1 MSVTTTETEAV
12 TTPARPRTAWFANRS
27 LRTKIMTLVGLAT
40 MVSLVLGASAVTA
53 MSSARH
59 TTDDMATSQASLNT
73 SLATLKD
80 ALWSV
85 RNNASVI
92 GGFTGSPDLP
102 ERVAALDEAEA
113 ALDDALKA
121 FADEYQAET
130 GALPARFEE
139 FSTSL
144 EGYRAVVHDKMV
156 RAAQAGDLEGWVAA
170 RGEAGEIG
178 GEMVDNLVQV
188 NDEVVAHLAGVAS
201 AADKDAGNAIR
212 RMIVILVV
220 GFAAALLGGVL
231 LANAIRRPLRSV
243 QRSLEAMADNDLT
256 RPADVDSA
264 DEVGQMAAALRQ
276 AQDQLRHT
284 IASVVATSDTVAG
297 AAEELSATSQQI
309 SSSTQE
315 TSTQADVV
323 AGAAEQVTG
332 NIHTVATGTEQ
343 MSASIREIAQNAASA
358 SQVAARA
365 VDAAQ
370 ATSET
375 VTRLGNS
382 SADIGKV
389 IAVINSIAEQTN
401 LLALNAT
408 IEAARAGEAGK
419 GFAVVA
425 NEVKELAQE
434 TARATGD
441 VSARIEAIQSETQ
454 AAVTA
459 ISEISEII
467 AQINDTQATIASAV
481 EEQTATT
488 NEMSRN
494 VAEAA
499 TGSSDIAAS
508 IGSVAGVASTTNEVV
523 TQTKQAIAE
532 LATMAADL
540 RGQMARFTY

>member
-1 MSVTTTETEAV
+1 MAGTGDGGVVASK
-12 TTPARPRTAWFANRS
+12 RRTAWFANRS
-27 LRTKIMTLVGLAT
+27 LRTKIMALVGLAT
-40 MVSLVLGASAVTA
+40 LVSLVLGASALSA
-53 MSSARH
+53 MTSARH
-59 TTDDMATSQASLNT
+59 TTNDMATSQAALNT

-102 ERVAALDEAEA
+102 ERVAALDDAETG
-113 ALDDALKA
+113 LDDALA
-121 FADEYQAET
+121 SFAHDYQAET
-130 GALPARFEE
+130 GSLPDRFGD

-144 EGYRAVVHDKMV
+144 EAYRAVVHDKMV
-156 RAAQAGDLEGWVAA
+156 RAAQSGDLAGWVAA
-170 RGEAGEIG
+170 RGEAGTIG
-178 GEMVDNLVQV
+178 GEMVDNLVEV
-188 NDEVVAHLAGVAS
+188 NDEVVAHLASVAS
-201 AADKDAGNAIR
+201 SADAEAGSAIT
-212 RMIVILVV
+212 RMLVILAV
-220 GFAAALLGGVL
+220 GLVAALTGGVL
-231 LANAIRRPLRSV
+231 LANAIRRPLRAV
-243 QRSLEAMADNDLT
+243 QQSLEAMAHNDLT
-256 RPADVDSA
+256 VDADVASS
-264 DEVGQMAAALRQ
+264 DELGQMAAALGKAQAELRQ
-276 AQDQLRHT
+276 T
-284 IASVVATSDTVAG
+284 IAHVVATSEAVAG
-297 AAEELSATSQQI
+297 AAEELSATSEQI
-309 SSSTQE
+309 ASTSME
-315 TSTQADVV
+315 TSAQADVV
-323 AGAAEQVTG
+323 SGAAEHVTD
-332 NIHTVATGTEQ
+332 NVQTVATGTEQ

-365 VDAAQ
+365 VDAAHT
-370 ATSET
+370 TSDT

-434 TARATGD
+434 TARATGE
-441 VSARIEAIQSETQ
+441 VSGRIEAIQTETQ

-459 ISEISEII
+459 ITEISEII

-488 NEMSRN
+488 NEMARN

-499 TGSSDIAAS
+499 SGSADIATS
-508 IGSVAGVASTTNEVV
+508 ITSVAAVAATTNEVV
-523 TQTKQAIAE
+523 GQTKQAIAE
-532 LATMAADL
+532 LARMSSDL
-540 RGQMARFTY
+540 RGQVAQFTY